1 MFEYIALLLA
11 RSQLASQSRCPEV
24 KSTSNPYSRTLPLHS
39 APKAVTFEPHVSSS
53 LLQQSVLYSPVPTEG
68 ENEELI
74 LAGHHDLPAE
84 LQDQMTAPHQAEQD
98 DDFYIKMEFRQ
109 VRHESGPDGL
119 KKCKSLGVM
128 FRQGQ

>member
-1 MFEYIALLLA
+1 MFEYIALLPA

-24 KSTSNPYSRTLPLHS
+24 NSMSNPYSRTLPLHS

-53 LLQQSVLYSPVPTEG
+53 LLQESVLCAPVPTEG

-98 DDFYIKMEFRQ
+98 DFYIKMEFRK
-109 VRHESGPDGL
+109 VRHESGPVEL

-128 FRQGQ
+128 FRQG

>member
-24 KSTSNPYSRTLPLHS
+24 KSTFNPYSRTLPLHS

-53 LLQQSVLYSPVPTEG
+53 LLQESVLYAPLPTEG

-84 LQDQMTAPHQAEQD
+84 LQDQTTAPHQAEQD
-98 DDFYIKMEFRQ
+98 DDDFYIKMEFRK
-109 VRHESGPDGL
+109 VRHESGPVGL
-119 KKCKSLGVM
+119 KKCLGVM
-128 FRQGQ
+128 LRQGQ